1 MRTSVTTRGVLS
13 VAEICRR
20 LRKQYGPLE
29 PWEKLP
35 PLDELIAT
43 ILSQNT
49 SDRNSDAAFAELRR
63 SFADWDALRR
73 ASLAEIVRAI
83 RIGGLARQKA
93 PRIRS
98 ILRQIYDRHGE
109 LSLDFLRTLPAAEG
123 LAYLRSFVGVGPKT
137 AACVLLFACDKPV
150 LPVDTHVHRVSR
162 RLGLIGASVNAAKAH
177 EVLATLTPAAKVLEF
192 HIQMIRHGRRVC
204 TARKPHCADC
214 VLLNGCPEGQRR
226 LGISTLNEVRDVST
240 TRPSRVS
247 ARDAVP
253 S

>member
-1 MRTSVTTRGVLS
+1 MTGGRFTVGQ
-13 VAEICRR
+13 ICRR

-29 PWEKLP
+29 PWERLR

-49 SDRNSDAAFAELRR
+49 SDRNSDAAFASLRR

-73 ASLAEIVRAI
+73 ARLTKIVRAI
-83 RIGGLARQKA
+83 RGGGLARQKA

-98 ILRQIYDRHGE
+98 ILRQIHERHGE
-109 LSLDFLRTLPAAEG
+109 LSLDFLRKLPADEG
-123 LAYLRSFVGVGPKT
+123 LTYLRSFVGVGPKT

-162 RLGLIGASVNAAKAH
+162 RLGLIGPSVNAAKAH
-177 EVLATLTPAAKVLEF
+177 EVLARLTPPGKVLEF

-204 TARKPHCADC
+204 TARKPHCTDC
-214 VLLNGCPEGQRR
+214 VLLEGCPEGQRR
-226 LGISTLNEVRDVST
+226 LGIWRL
-240 TRPSRVS
+240 PKS
-247 ARDAVP
+247 AGRA
-253 S
+253 